1 MCGRRSV
8 IVRYTTYRRVW
19 SRVSRYKAAEQQFW
33 TRIGRYKTV
42 EPLDYVSSCVVA
54 GQPLQGYGTALLDAG
69 RSLQGRG
76 TARLRHVLCGRGS
89 AVAGQRKEALYPY
102 VR

>member
-8 IVRYTTYRRVW
+8 IVRYKTYRRVW

-33 TRIGRYKTV
+33 TGIGRYKAV
-42 EPLDYVSSCVVA
+42 EPVDCVTSCVVE
-54 GQPLQGYGTALLDAG
+54 GQPLQGCGTALLDAG

-89 AVAGQRKEALYPY
+89 AVEGQRKEALYPY